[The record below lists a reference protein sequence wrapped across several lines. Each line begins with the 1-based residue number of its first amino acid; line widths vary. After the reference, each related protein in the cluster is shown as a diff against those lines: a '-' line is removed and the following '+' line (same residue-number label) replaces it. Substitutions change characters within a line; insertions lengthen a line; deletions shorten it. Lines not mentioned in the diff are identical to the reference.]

1 MYYPA
6 SATIAADHPD
16 LAPQVQAVDAFFY
29 DRQGQQLRLRPAADI
44 IRIEPDLL
52 QRLLALYIAHEVVDE
67 LEVTLCPLDNVTL
80 EPDEEGTLAC
90 DICDEIYDPD
100 DCERET
106 VYRPRPAPLIEPEYL
121 LPTQPG
127 FLFISYSR
135 VDEDF
140 AKKLAG
146 DLNRHD
152 IPIWLDDLALRA
164 GDNWPQIIAA
174 AIDKCRAML
183 VIISPESMDSQWVER
198 ELSLADK
205 KGKPVLPVLYRHT
218 PLPGWFD
225 LRFGNVQR
233 ADFTQGNYLA
243 NFEQLLPVIQ
253 DVMNP
258 PSA

>member
-16 LAPQVQAVDAFFY
+16 LAPQVQAVDAFLY
-29 DRQGQQLRLRPAADI
+29 DRQGGEFRLGPAADI
-44 IRIEPDLL
+44 LKIEPQILR
-52 QRLLALYIAHEVVDE
+52 RLLYLYTANEVVDE
-67 LEVTLCPLDNVTL
+67 LEVYLCPLDNVIL
-80 EPDEEGTLAC
+80 EPDEEGSLAC

-100 DCERET
+100 DCEREW
-106 VYRPRPAPLIEPEYL
+106 VYRPRPSPVKEPEYQI
-121 LPTQPG
+121 PIQPG

-135 VDEDF
+135 VDESF

-146 DLNRHD
+146 DLSRYD
-152 IPIWLDDLALRA
+152 IPIWLDDLSLRA
-164 GDNWPQIIAA
+164 GDNWPQIIAD
-174 AIDKCRAML
+174 AIDKCQAML
-183 VIISPESMDSQWVER
+183 VIISPDSMASQWVER
-198 ELSLADK
+198 ELSQADK
-205 KGKPVLPVLYRHT
+205 KGKPVFPLLYRPT

-233 ADFTQGNYLA
+233 ADFSQGNYLN

-253 DVMNP
+253 DAMNL